1 MTGAAGEAG
10 LDEGSVAADPF
21 DQFDGWYAAAVDAT
35 DDRAAAMTVAT
46 ATADGRPSARVVLLR
61 GVDERGFVFYTN
73 YESRKAADLEQNP
86 RAALLFYWPQLD
98 RQVRVEGAVRSVDA
112 AESDA
117 YFAARP
123 RGHRIG
129 AWASPQS
136 RPIANR
142 GELESRLAA
151 VEESFAD
158 AGDDVPRPS
167 FWGGYRVVP
176 EVFEFWVNRTDRLH
190 DRVRYVRAADGS
202 WSHDRLAP

>member
-1 MTGAAGEAG
+1 MTGAAAEAG
-10 LDEGSVAADPF
+10 IDEGSVAADPF
-21 DQFDGWYAAAVDAT
+21 DQFAEWYAAAIDAT
-35 DDRAAAMTVAT
+35 DDRGAAMTVAT

-167 FWGGYRVVP
+167 FWGGFRVVP
-176 EVFEFWVNRTDRLH
+176 ELVEFWVNRTDRLH

-202 WSHDRLAP
+202 WSRDRLAP

>member
-1 MTGAAGEAG
+1 MVGASGDG
-10 LDEGSVAADPF
+10 GIDEGSVAADPF
-21 DQFDGWYAAAVDAT
+21 DQFAEWYAAAVDAT

-46 ATADGRPSARVVLLR
+46 ATADGRPSVRMVLLR
-61 GVDERGFVFYTN
+61 RVDEQGFVFYTN

-98 RQVRVEGAVRSVDA
+98 RQVRVEGAVQPVDP

-136 RPIANR
+136 WPIANR

-151 VEESFAD
+151 VEQSFAD

-176 EVFEFWVNRTDRLH
+176 EVFEFWVNRADRLH
-190 DRVRYVRAADGS
+190 DRVRYVREADGS
-202 WSHDRLAP
+202 WSRDRLAP